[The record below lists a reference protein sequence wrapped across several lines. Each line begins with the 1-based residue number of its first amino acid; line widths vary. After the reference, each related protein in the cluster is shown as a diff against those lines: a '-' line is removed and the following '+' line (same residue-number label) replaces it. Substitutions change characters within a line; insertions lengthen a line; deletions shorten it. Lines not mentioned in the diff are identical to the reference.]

1 MVWYLFFFHIQLP
14 LGVIIIRT
22 YPSGG
27 CIACSKI
34 YTVMVI
40 FVKNY
45 YLYTLGINKSQYS
58 VVHYCYFSKKKTEP
72 PEILTTFIFSK
83 QITHLQS

>member
-58 VVHYCYFSKKKTEP
+58 VVHYCYFSKKKNR
-72 PEILTTFIFSK
+72 TT
-83 QITHLQS
+83 